1 MEAAMHKPA
10 YQHATLQHLAGAH
23 LPHVELA
30 IDARYQFA
38 VNCGAQSAVV
48 FFEED
53 QAISLHA
60 HLPASLAYFLQESRR
75 GALALGVDF
84 SETAKECQHAFV
96 AGYLGRIQQEL
107 RIMRPSQQHAASA
120 SKSALYQGG
129 VGHGYH

>member
-1 MEAAMHKPA
+1 MSNKTTYQAALL
-10 YQHATLQHLAGAH
+10 TGAN
-23 LPHVELA
+23 LPRIELA
-30 IDARYQFA
+30 IDARFQFA
-38 VNCGAQSAVV
+38 VNCGAQSAMV

-84 SETAKECQHAFV
+84 SETAKECQNAFV

-120 SKSALYQGG
+120 SNAALYGGG
-129 VGHGYH
+129 VDHGYH